1 MATRK
6 ADNATHQATFDPAL
20 LQSMIDQA
28 VERIMAVKEQ
38 EQKAE
43 RSDTMHKAI
52 KRAFEKAGFKDV
64 VLYDAAKTLPEQPG
78 VSILT

>member
-28 VERIMAVKEQ
+28 VERIMAVK
-38 EQKAE
+38 A
-43 RSDTMHKAI
+43 
-52 KRAFEKAGFKDV
+52 
-64 VLYDAAKTLPEQPG
+64 
-78 VSILT
+78 